1 MKYFDFKNPIV
12 KIATILLILLLIYF
26 STTFSYALIT
36 DTLINAMLKF
46 FATITYGLLWISI
59 FFHKIASFFLFHALD
74 KTVFEFRT
82 VFENNS
88 FSIIWKALRDMV
100 NVLIALLFIYSAA
113 VASLQTFN
121 FGEGGILIKN
131 RSSLVKKLIFLFLAA
146 SLVNFSGFFALFLID
161 VSNILISL
169 FSEYVLLLERI
180 SQEYILFQENFT
192 GNNINGAGKGDEGIY
207 LKRQIIFNLLLTPV
221 VLFMAA
227 ATFLITIKIIIRF
240 VYAIILIVTSPI
252 AVVGYF
258 LGVGFGEGGGKN
270 PSGIVDRLVNLKNI
284 WFEKMW
290 DVIVNPIILLAGVG
304 LITAPYY
311 NILTTI
317 EVVNKASEIN
327 WTNIIEL
334 IIFSIAYIIALL
346 KIISGVNGLTRS
358 VKGTLFE
365 KGLLAGLV
373 GPKVRG
379 GISNII
385 RRRSPFSKRDEI
397 LKPDSPI
404 AFQQDYKEFDKSA
417 APSDAPP
424 RDIETPTINKSN
436 NSLDDDA
443 RDSRKKFNDGAGV
456 ENPSAPRDIETPT
469 INKTTNNLE
478 GAGAED
484 SIGGFN
490 DGAGVENKPAQGD
503 AETPTINK
511 PTNSLDDGDVK
522 DSLGKLNDGLGEE
535 TPSAPRDV
543 ETPTI
548 NKTTNNL
555 EGAGAEDSIGGFN
568 DGAGVE
574 NSSEQEVNVST
585 TTPNDIP
592 NETQEKIKVPE
603 DKASTKNIKKEGQSP
618 QTTNTDNRRRSN
630 NRDINKNK
638 GEESEGNIQTVNVN
652 ENMNDGTVENKWEEQ
667 KESFEKLQRL
677 INVLSRSGE
686 LGVMR
691 ESGIQPDI
699 QNLSKLFTEARI
711 IINNEGPEREKE
723 GSKSRKILDDIGK
736 VITDLNVRTK
746 RKNTV
751 EKGLGKAVDGIK
763 NAAGISKT
771 ILDNIPGSESRKSA
785 VKRDK
790 SKLEEALGISSLQ
803 SKPNELTDEQKQA
816 LKDSKNFAKQV
827 RMDLKNINN
836 DLKELGNQ
844 IGQLE
849 TSEKDLIKRLETT
862 ETQNKKNEINEQIR
876 KLKEMKEVRKKKE
889 AENLIKKQEKEESIK
904 NLE

>member
-82 VFENNS
+82 VFEDNS

-180 SQEYILFQENFT
+180 SQEYTIFQENFT
-192 GNNINGAGKGDEGIY
+192 GNNVNGAGEGDEGIY
-207 LKRQIIFNLLLTPV
+207 LKRQIIFNLLLMPV

-317 EVVNKASEIN
+317 EVVNEAGEIN

-417 APSDAPP
+417 TSSDALP
-424 RDIETPTINKSN
+424 R
-436 NSLDDDA
+436 
-443 RDSRKKFNDGAGV
+443 
-456 ENPSAPRDIETPT
+456 
-469 INKTTNNLE
+469 
-478 GAGAED
+478 
-484 SIGGFN
+484 
-490 DGAGVENKPAQGD
+490 D

-511 PTNSLDDGDVK
+511 PNNNLGGGVGDPFE
-522 DSLGKLNDGLGEE
+522 KLNDGVDQENR
-535 TPSAPRDV
+535 SAQRDA

-548 NKTTNNL
+548 NKPNNSL
-555 EGAGAEDSIGGFN
+555 GGGGVGDPFEKLN
-568 DGAGVE
+568 DGLLNVE
-574 NSSEQEVNVST
+574 NPSEQEVNVSAA
-585 TTPNDIP
+585 TPNDIP
-592 NETQEKIKVPE
+592 TETQEEIKGPE
-603 DKASTKNIKKEGQSP
+603 DKASIENIKKEEQNP
-618 QTTNTDNRRRSN
+618 QTTNTDNRRGSN

-638 GEESEGNIQTVNVN
+638 GEESEGNIRTVNVN
-652 ENMNDGTVENKWEEQ
+652 ENTGGGTVENKWEEQ
-667 KESFEKLQRL
+667 KESFEKLQKL

-736 VITDLNVRTK
+736 VITDLNVRAK
-746 RKNTV
+746 RKNIV
-751 EKGLGKAVDGIK
+751 EKGLGKSVDGIK

-790 SKLEEALGISSLQ
+790 SKLEEALGISSPQ

-827 RMDLKNINN
+827 RMDLENINN

>member
-82 VFENNS
+82 VFEDNS

-180 SQEYILFQENFT
+180 SQEYTIFQETFT
-192 GNNINGAGKGDEGIY
+192 GNNVNGAGEGDEGIY
-207 LKRQIIFNLLLTPV
+207 LKRQIIFNLLLMPV

-240 VYAIILIVTSPI
+240 VYAVILIVTSPI

-317 EVVNKASEIN
+317 EVVNEAGKIN

-385 RRRSPFSKRDEI
+385 RRRSPFSKRDEV
-397 LKPDSPI
+397 LKPNNPI

-417 APSDAPP
+417 ASSDAPP
-424 RDIETPTINKSN
+424 RDIETPTVNKSN
-436 NSLDDDA
+436 NSLGGGG
-443 RDSRKKFNDGAGV
+443 DSREEFNDGVVVA
-456 ENPSAPRDIETPT
+456 ENRSEQGDIETPT
-469 INKTTNNLE
+469 INKPANNLGDGV
-478 GAGAED
+478 GA
-484 SIGGFN
+484 SLKNLN
-490 DGAGVENKPAQGD
+490 DGVIDVENSSERGD
-503 AETPTINK
+503 IETPTINK
-511 PTNSLDDGDVK
+511 STNNLDDEVGAGN
-522 DSLGKLNDGLGEE
+522 S
-535 TPSAPRDV
+535 SAQRDK
-543 ETPTI
+543 ETPTT
-548 NKTTNNL
+548 NKPTNNL
-555 EGAGAEDSIGGFN
+555 ED
-568 DGAGVE
+568 AGVRSSVE
-574 NSSEQEVNVST
+574 KPDDVSDAGDPSEQEVNVST

-592 NETQEKIKVPE
+592 TKTQEEIKVPE
-603 DKASTKNIKKEGQSP
+603 DKASMENIKKEEQNP
-618 QTTNTDNRRRSN
+618 QTTNTGNRRRSN

-638 GEESEGNIQTVNVN
+638 GEELEGNILAVNVN
-652 ENMNDGTVENKWEEQ
+652 ENTGGGTVESKWEEQ
-667 KESFEKLQRL
+667 KESFEKLQKL

-723 GSKSRKILDDIGK
+723 DSKSRKILDDIGK

-771 ILDNIPGSESRKSA
+771 ILNNVPGSESIKSA
-785 VKRDK
+785 AKRDK
-790 SKLEEALGISSLQ
+790 SKLEEALGISSPQ
-803 SKPNELTDEQKQA
+803 PKPNELTDEQKQA

-849 TSEKDLIKRLETT
+849 TSEKDLIKKLETT
-862 ETQNKKNEINEQIR
+862 EAQNKKNEINEQIR

>member
-26 STTFSYALIT
+26 STTFSYALISST
-36 DTLINAMLKF
+36 IIDAMLGF

-82 VFENNS
+82 VFEDNS

-100 NVLIALLFIYSAA
+100 NVLIALLFIYLAA
-113 VASLQTFN
+113 LTSLLTLTFD
-121 FGEGGILIKN
+121 ESGILIKN
-131 RSSLVKKLIFLFLAA
+131 RSSLVKKLIFLFVAA

-161 VSNILISL
+161 ISNILISL
-169 FSEYVLLLERI
+169 FSEYVLLLQNI
-180 SQEYILFQENFT
+180 SQEYTLFQETFT
-192 GNNINGAGKGDEGIY
+192 GNNINKAGEGNEGNEVDASTY

-240 VYAIILIVTSPI
+240 VYAVILIVTSPI
-252 AVVGYF
+252 AIVGHF
-258 LGVGFGEGGGKN
+258 LGVGFGEGSGKN

-311 NILTTI
+311 NILLTI
-317 EVVNKASEIN
+317 DIVNKAGEIN

-417 APSDAPP
+417 TSGDALP
-424 RDIETPTINKSN
+424 RDTETPAINKPN
-436 NSLDDDA
+436 NSLDGGGVGDPFE
-443 RDSRKKFNDGAGV
+443 KLNDGVGL
-456 ENPSAPRDIETPT
+456 ENRSAQR
-469 INKTTNNLE
+469 
-478 GAGAED
+478 G
-484 SIGGFN
+484 S
-490 DGAGVENKPAQGD
+490 
-503 AETPTINK
+503 ETPTINK
-511 PTNSLDDGDVK
+511 PNNSLDGGGVGDPFE
-522 DSLGKLNDGLGEE
+522 KLNDGLL
-535 TPSAPRDV
+535 R
-543 ETPTI
+543 
-548 NKTTNNL
+548 
-555 EGAGAEDSIGGFN
+555 
-568 DGAGVE
+568 VE
-574 NSSEQEVNVST
+574 NQSEQEVNVSAA
-585 TTPNDIP
+585 TPNNAP
-592 NETQEKIKVPE
+592 TETQEEIKVPE
-603 DKASTKNIKKEGQSP
+603 DKAAIENIKKEEQNP

-638 GEESEGNIQTVNVN
+638 GEESEGNIRTVNVN
-652 ENMNDGTVENKWEEQ
+652 ENTGGGTVENRWEEQ
-667 KESFEKLQRL
+667 KESFEKLQKL

-736 VITDLNVRTK
+736 VITDLNVRAK
-746 RKNTV
+746 RKNIV
-751 EKGLGKAVDGIK
+751 EKGLGKSVDGIK

-771 ILDNIPGSESRKSA
+771 ILDNIPGSESIKSA

-790 SKLEEALGISSLQ
+790 SKLEEALGISSPQ

-904 NLE
+904 NLK

>member
-82 VFENNS
+82 VFEDNS

-121 FGEGGILIKN
+121 FGESGILIKN

-180 SQEYILFQENFT
+180 SQEYTLFQENFT
-192 GNNINGAGKGDEGIY
+192 GNNINGAGEGDEGIY

-317 EVVNKASEIN
+317 EVVNEAGEIN

-385 RRRSPFSKRDEI
+385 RRRSPFSKRDEV
-397 LKPDSPI
+397 LKPDNPI

-417 APSDAPP
+417 ASGDALP
-424 RDIETPTINKSN
+424 RDT
-436 NSLDDDA
+436 
-443 RDSRKKFNDGAGV
+443 
-456 ENPSAPRDIETPT
+456 
-469 INKTTNNLE
+469 
-478 GAGAED
+478 
-484 SIGGFN
+484 
-490 DGAGVENKPAQGD
+490 
-503 AETPTINK
+503 ETPTINK
-511 PTNSLDDGDVK
+511 PTNNLDGGVRASLK
-522 DSLGKLNDGLGEE
+522 NLNDGVVDVENS
-535 TPSAPRDV
+535 SAQSDI

-548 NKTTNNL
+548 NKPTDNL
-555 EGAGAEDSIGGFN
+555 DDDARGSLEKPDDVSDVGDPT
-568 DGAGVE
+568 
-574 NSSEQEVNVST
+574 EQEVNVST

-592 NETQEKIKVPE
+592 TGTQEGIKAPE
-603 DKASTKNIKKEGQSP
+603 DKASIENIKKEDQNP

-638 GEESEGNIQTVNVN
+638 SEESEGNIRTVNVN
-652 ENMNDGTVENKWEEQ
+652 ENTGGGTVENKWEEQ
-667 KESFEKLQRL
+667 KESFEKLQKL

-736 VITDLNVRTK
+736 VITDLNIRTK
-746 RKNTV
+746 RKSAV

-785 VKRDK
+785 LKRDK
-790 SKLEEALGISSLQ
+790 SKLEEALGISSPQ

>member
-1 MKYFDFKNPIV
+1 MKYFDLKNPIV

-82 VFENNS
+82 VFEDNS

-113 VASLQTFN
+113 IASLQTFN

-180 SQEYILFQENFT
+180 SQEYTLFQENFT
-192 GNNINGAGKGDEGIY
+192 GNNVNGAGEGDEGIY

-290 DVIVNPIILLAGVG
+290 DVIINPIILLAGVG

-317 EVVNKASEIN
+317 EVVNEASEIN

-373 GPKVRG
+373 GPKVSG

-417 APSDAPP
+417 TSGDALP
-424 RDIETPTINKSN
+424 RDTETPTINKPN
-436 NSLDDDA
+436 NSLDGGVGDPFE
-443 RDSRKKFNDGAGV
+443 KLNDGV
-456 ENPSAPRDIETPT
+456 DLENRSAQ
-469 INKTTNNLE
+469 
-478 GAGAED
+478 
-484 SIGGFN
+484 S
-490 DGAGVENKPAQGD
+490 D

-511 PTNSLDDGDVK
+511 STDSREYDGVRA
-522 DSLGKLNDGLGEE
+522 SAENLNDGVVDVENS
-535 TPSAPRDV
+535 SAQSDI
-543 ETPTI
+543 ETPTT
-548 NKTTNNL
+548 NKPTNNL
-555 EGAGAEDSIGGFN
+555 ED
-568 DGAGVE
+568 AGVRSSVE
-574 NSSEQEVNVST
+574 KPDDVSDAGDPSEQEVNVST
-585 TTPNDIP
+585 TTPNDTP
-592 NETQEKIKVPE
+592 TETQEEIKVPE
-603 DKASTKNIKKEGQSP
+603 DKAHIENIKKEEQNP

-638 GEESEGNIQTVNVN
+638 GEESEGNILAVNVN
-652 ENMNDGTVENKWEEQ
+652 ENTGGGTVESKWEEQ
-667 KESFEKLQRL
+667 KESFEKLQKL

-723 GSKSRKILDDIGK
+723 DSKSRKILDDIGK

-751 EKGLGKAVDGIK
+751 EKGLGKAVGGIK

-790 SKLEEALGISSLQ
+790 SKLEEALGISSPQ

-849 TSEKDLIKRLETT
+849 TSEKDLIKKLETT
-862 ETQNKKNEINEQIR
+862 EAQNKKNEINEQIR

>member
-1 MKYFDFKNPIV
+1 MKYFDLKNPIV

-82 VFENNS
+82 VFEDNS

-113 VASLQTFN
+113 IASLQTFN

-180 SQEYILFQENFT
+180 SQEYTLFQENFT
-192 GNNINGAGKGDEGIY
+192 GNNVNGAGEGDEGIY

-290 DVIVNPIILLAGVG
+290 DVIINPIILLAGVG

-317 EVVNKASEIN
+317 EVVNEASEIN

-373 GPKVRG
+373 GPKVSG
-379 GISNII
+379 G
-385 RRRSPFSKRDEI
+385 
-397 LKPDSPI
+397 
-404 AFQQDYKEFDKSA
+404 
-417 APSDAPP
+417 
-424 RDIETPTINKSN
+424 
-436 NSLDDDA
+436 
-443 RDSRKKFNDGAGV
+443 
-456 ENPSAPRDIETPT
+456 
-469 INKTTNNLE
+469 NL
-478 GAGAED
+478 
-484 SIGGFN
+484 
-490 DGAGVENKPAQGD
+490 
-503 AETPTINK
+503 
-511 PTNSLDDGDVK
+511 
-522 DSLGKLNDGLGEE
+522 
-535 TPSAPRDV
+535 
-543 ETPTI
+543 
-548 NKTTNNL
+548 
-555 EGAGAEDSIGGFN
+555 
-568 DGAGVE
+568 
-574 NSSEQEVNVST
+574 
-585 TTPNDIP
+585 
-592 NETQEKIKVPE
+592 
-603 DKASTKNIKKEGQSP
+603 
-618 QTTNTDNRRRSN
+618 
-630 NRDINKNK
+630 
-638 GEESEGNIQTVNVN
+638 
-652 ENMNDGTVENKWEEQ
+652 
-667 KESFEKLQRL
+667 
-677 INVLSRSGE
+677 
-686 LGVMR
+686 
-691 ESGIQPDI
+691 
-699 QNLSKLFTEARI
+699 
-711 IINNEGPEREKE
+711 
-723 GSKSRKILDDIGK
+723 
-736 VITDLNVRTK
+736 
-746 RKNTV
+746 
-751 EKGLGKAVDGIK
+751 
-763 NAAGISKT
+763 
-771 ILDNIPGSESRKSA
+771 
-785 VKRDK
+785 
-790 SKLEEALGISSLQ
+790 
-803 SKPNELTDEQKQA
+803 
-816 LKDSKNFAKQV
+816 
-827 RMDLKNINN
+827 
-836 DLKELGNQ
+836 
-844 IGQLE
+844 
-849 TSEKDLIKRLETT
+849 
-862 ETQNKKNEINEQIR
+862 
-876 KLKEMKEVRKKKE
+876 
-889 AENLIKKQEKEESIK
+889 
-904 NLE
+904 